1 MIVKLVTATV
11 LATLVAAPA
20 FAGVNGRQVHQQVRI
35 LKGVANGSLTLGEF
49 AKLERREALIR
60 REERIMRTMHGGTL
74 TPLDRFVLNRRLDA
88 ASGAIWRKK
97 HN

>member
-1 MIVKLVTATV
+1 MIAKLVTATV

-20 FAGVNGRQVHQQVRI
+20 FAGVNGRQTHQQVRI
-35 LKGVANGSLTLGEF
+35 LKGVVNGSITFPEF
-49 AKLERREALIR
+49 VKLEKREALIR
-60 REERIMRTMHGGTL
+60 REERVMRTMHGGTL
-74 TPLDRFVLNRRLDA
+74 TPFDRFVLNRRLDA

>member
-60 REERIMRTMHGGTL
+60 REERIMRTMHRGTL